1 MGWMFAPALHNVAE
15 FEKTV
20 EQYPNIEPG
29 ADFNGY
35 A

>member
-1 MGWMFAPALHNVAE
+1 MGWMFAPALHHVAE